1 MKKKVLTMEKYL
13 IGLDLGTSALKGSLL
28 SDSGRWIAEAKEA
41 TVYEYGDKGEVT
53 FSADGFYQIA
63 ARVIKKLVAALPA
76 EGEIVGIGMASAS
89 GNTLLVDEDG
99 LPLTPVFSWLD
110 RRDAGEMEKVFG
122 KPDEEAVYRAC
133 GWPYIP
139 SFPLAHL
146 AWLKVHQPELLKNAF
161 GIRMSTD
168 YLLFRLTG
176 KWGMDPSTATTFYLR
191 EQVSGKWNHALLD
204 PLGIREEQLPPVY
217 PTGTL
222 LGGVTPKAAEETG
235 LPEGCA
241 VVLGAFDHHLAA
253 LGAGVIKEGQLL
265 LSCGTSWV
273 CFLPLLDRERVL
285 KENLLCDPFLSSE
298 GGPWAGMFSLE
309 SVAVKI
315 DGMVKKWIS
324 SDEDALKTFD
334 ALARSAAPGADGLRI
349 DPTNDLERDLSMYEK
364 KNIARALM
372 EGTAYL
378 LAEEIRRLAGEGISV
393 SSAIMVGGPSKSDPW
408 PGIVTDMLG
417 IPVDTVYGVCA
428 GAVGA
433 ATLAGIATGLYPSLE
448 GAYAMRTPD
457 LITRTPNPENAAFY
471 SNFSLR

>member
-1 MKKKVLTMEKYL
+1 MEKYL
-13 IGLDLGTSALKGSLL
+13 IGLDLGTSACKGSLL
-28 SDSGRWIAEAKEA
+28 SESGAWVAEAKEA
-41 TVYEYGDKGEVT
+41 TVYTYGGNGEVT
-53 FSADGFYQIA
+53 FDADDFYKIV
-63 ARVIKKLVAALPA
+63 ARVIRMLVSSLP
-76 EGEIVGIGMASAS
+76 EGGEIVGIGMASAS
-89 GNTLLVDEDG
+89 GNTLLVDEAG
-99 LPLTPVFSWLD
+99 KPLTPVFSWLD
-110 RRDAGEMEKVFG
+110 KRDAGEMEEVFG
-122 KPDEEAVYRAC
+122 TPDENAIYRTC

-146 AWLKVHQPELLKNAF
+146 AWLKVHQPELLKNAS

-176 KWGMDPSTATTFYLR
+176 CWGMDPSTATTFYLR
-191 EQVSGKWNHALLD
+191 DQVSGKWNHALLD

-222 LGGVTPKAAEETG
+222 LGRVTAKASEETG

-253 LGAGVIKEGQLL
+253 LGAGVTKEGQLL

-273 CFLPLLDRERVL
+273 CFLPLCDREKVL
-285 KENLLCDPFLSSE
+285 EQNLLCDPFLSSAN
-298 GGPWAGMFSLE
+298 GPWAGMFSLE

-334 ALARSAAPGADGLRI
+334 TLARSAAPGADGLRI
-349 DPTNDLERDLSMYEK
+349 DPTKDLERDFSGYEK

-378 LAEEIRRLAGEGISV
+378 LASEVKRLAGEGIQV

-433 ATLAGIATGLYPSLE
+433 ATLAGIATRLYPSLE
-448 GAYAMRTPD
+448 DAYAMRTPD
-457 LITRTPNPENAAFY
+457 LITRTPDPEKAAFY
-471 SNFSLR
+471 RNFSL